1 MFWKTCLLKLLF
13 VYNFFILNS
22 RQNSRQVH
30 EARQVRRFKVFLGNF
45 GEQTTKAKVLFS
57 FCFHSKLF
65 IATFIVCNFFFGKW
79 ILATFNAHNF
89 FENDFSQH
97 LISATFCV
105 EFARKISQLLQLF
118 LPTTISAYKVN
129 LFFQLLQWCGRIQM
143 LHCLIISVLIFYALR
158 ISRIF

>member
-1 MFWKTCLLKLLF
+1 MLF

-30 EARQVRRFKVFLGNF
+30 EARQVRRFKVFWGNF

-105 EFARKISQLLQLF
+105 EFARKISQLSQLF

-129 LFFQLLQWCGRIQM
+129 LFFQLLQWCWSYTDAS
-143 LHCLIISVLIFYALR
+143 LLDNFSSNFLCFADFSYF
-158 ISRIF
+158 